1 MVLSVNSSRYQL
13 KNRQNISFQANR
25 TNITLSS
32 ENERLEISSLSN
44 ELSGRSIFMSRI
56 TIRIFI
62 YFVIVPLINHKYEKK
77 NLDKEHGVAINTLS
91 LISSLTNA
99 M

>member
-1 MVLSVNSSRYQL
+1 
-13 KNRQNISFQANR
+13 
-25 TNITLSS
+25 
-32 ENERLEISSLSN
+32 
-44 ELSGRSIFMSRI
+44 MSRI